1 MEYQISNKLA
11 ALKPSAI
18 REIFKSL
25 SDPSI
30 IAFAAGNPAAESFPV
45 EALAEITADIFANEP
60 VKALQYGQTEGYP
73 PLREAV
79 NKRLAE
85 KFSIGCSV
93 FGSDLKDKFTNL
105 CETKDI
111 PALLR
116 KLLPVY
122 VDGGLHWMVNECRSG
137 GYYLTVFN
145 HSGVERSVENGEY
158 TLPEAEKT
166 ATITFKG
173 EVSPAL
179 LEGDGRLSLEDGT
192 YRITIPAGGFAFIKF

>member
-1 MEYQISNKLA
+1 MEYRISNKLA

-79 NKRLAE
+79 NRRLAE
-85 KFSIGCSV
+85 KFSIGASV
-93 FGSDLKDKFTNL
+93 EKGDKYNDSTLIVSGGNQGIELACKVLCNEGDIVL
-105 CETKDI
+105 CEDPSFI
-111 PALLR
+111 GALFPLA
-116 KLLPVY
+116 LAPVL
-122 VDGGLHWMVNECRSG
+122 VALVPLARGFLN
-137 GYYLTVFN
+137 
-145 HSGVERSVENGEY
+145 
-158 TLPEAEKT
+158 
-166 ATITFKG
+166 FKG
-173 EVSPAL
+173 TKKVKRAVLLFFGETSPPTAAL
-179 LEGDGRLSLEDGT
+179 
-192 YRITIPAGGFAFIKF
+192 

>member
-45 EALAEITADIFANEP
+45 EALAEITADIFRDEP

-79 NKRLAE
+79 NKRLAD

-93 FGSDLKDKFTNL
+93 EKGDKYTDTTLIVSGGNQGIELSCKVLCMIVFWECNVNFYFLTNL
-105 CETKDI
+105 STD
-111 PALLR
+111 
-116 KLLPVY
+116 
-122 VDGGLHWMVNECRSG
+122 
-137 GYYLTVFN
+137 
-145 HSGVERSVENGEY
+145 
-158 TLPEAEKT
+158 
-166 ATITFKG
+166 
-173 EVSPAL
+173 
-179 LEGDGRLSLEDGT
+179 
-192 YRITIPAGGFAFIKF
+192 